1 MSKQYIIGDSSP
13 FLKRVL
19 IPFWIIRVLIML
31 IQIGVYALLIAG
43 LGVYKD
49 DARRIIDEYNTH
61 LTYEAIMATSVI
73 IMVIILVCLIFDLV
87 SIIKRARR
95 TLGPK
100 FFFFTN
106 IFQTLFYVVSFI
118 LSMIGA
124 RPSAL
129 YAVINVI
136 ILLSF
141 LGLLVYASI
150 IFHQYRKGSLG
161 DGSGGNR
168 GTYVPASN
176 PAAVPFNQTAGVDTA
191 YAPQTTGYGQDYPQE
206 YQKPAFY
213 DQQAANQAGYAG
225 QGYEPY
231 SGQPQQ
237 VIQPPQQGYEMQGR
251 QAV

>member
-1 MSKQYIIGDSSP
+1 MSKQYIVGEESP

-19 IPFWIIRVLIML
+19 IPFWIIRILIML
-31 IQIGVYALLIAG
+31 IQIAVYALLVAG

-49 DARRIIDEYNTH
+49 DLRRIIDEYNTH
-61 LTYEAIMATSVI
+61 LTYEAILATSII
-73 IMVIILVCLIFDLV
+73 IMLIILLCLILDLV

-100 FFFFTN
+100 FFLITN

-124 RPSAL
+124 RPSSL
-129 YAVINVI
+129 YAVVNII

-141 LGLLVYASI
+141 LGLLIYASVV
-150 IFHQYRKGSLG
+150 FHQYRKGSLG
-161 DGSGGNR
+161 NGSRGNL
-168 GTYVPASN
+168 GAYQPTSN
-176 PAAVPFNQTAGVDTA
+176 PAAVPLQNTA
-191 YAPQTTGYGQDYPQE
+191 YAPQTTGFATDYSQDH
-206 YQKPAFY
+206 QKPTYY
-213 DQQAANQAGYAG
+213 DPQAANQAAYAG

-237 VIQPPQQGYEMQGR
+237 QVIQQPQQGYEGHGR